1 LSALKLVGDVT
12 GYAQFEDGILILHTD
27 NKESGNTSFVKN
39 SFDFT
44 GQQSFILTEDLLT
57 FFY

>member
-1 LSALKLVGDVT
+1 MLLDT
-12 GYAQFEDGILILHTD
+12 QFEDGILPAYND
-27 NKESGNTSFVKN
+27 NKRKWEHFICKKN